1 MALISFVWTCVDLI
15 ILHCTTQLP
24 CEIPVFLTPTTF
36 CFFSYSTILHYYWT
50 LHNLS
55 LFFSPQ
61 STKNGYFTRFFFYFP
76 HTHCAGGCNSCNIFI
91 FGKKKS
97 EKTNSEFKTR
107 IFYFKLLQI
116 EWTNQ
121 FYNFNSVNQTKLQ
134 EKKFEKFQIIVY

>member
-24 CEIPVFLTPTTF
+24 CKIPVFLTPTTF

-61 STKNGYFTRFFFYFP
+61 STKNGYFTRFFFIS
-76 HTHCAGGCNSCNIFI
+76 HTLTVLEAVTPATFLFLEKRRARKRTPNSKRESSTSNF
-91 FGKKKS
+91 
-97 EKTNSEFKTR
+97 
-107 IFYFKLLQI
+107 FKLNEPINSIISIQSI
-116 EWTNQ
+116 KQ
-121 FYNFNSVNQTKLQ
+121 NFRRKSLKNSK
-134 EKKFEKFQIIVY
+134 